1 MLDLTDIIGFGGRFT
16 AHVSCRRVYRLN
28 VNASQ

>member
-1 MLDLTDIIGFGGRFT
+1 MPVLTDIIEITGPLT
-16 AHVSCRRVYRLN
+16 ARVSCRRVYRLN

>member
-1 MLDLTDIIGFGGRFT
+1 MLDLTDIIRFGGPLT
-16 AHVSCRRVYRLN
+16 ARVSCRRVYRLN

>member
-1 MLDLTDIIGFGGRFT
+1 MLGLTDIIGFGGPLT